1 MKKMVSTLI
10 TLSLLIFLSGC
21 NAFQQQQAEGTT
33 FDAKV
38 GIVLSDT
45 GLGDGSFSDAA
56 FQGLERARNDLNILF
71 DYREAPDG
79 NFEEKLNELVA
90 QDMSLV
96 IGLGFTAQEAIE
108 KVATENPDQQFL
120 LIDGFSEVENVISM
134 TFKEQE
140 GSFLVGLVAALTS
153 NSEII
158 GFIGGIDEPLIHRF
172 EAGYIAGAT
181 FANPEIEVLVDYVG
195 DFGDADL
202 GEEIAS
208 KQAASGADFI
218 YPAAGYSGVG
228 AILKAQEL
236 GIYAAG
242 VDSDQFFV
250 AEGAVVTSM
259 IKNMDVAV
267 YNLVNSLVEGSIEN
281 EDYDLGLAQN
291 GVGLADIRLIDLD
304 MNGQALIQDGRN
316 KIISGEII
324 VPDKKN

>member
-1 MKKMVSTLI
+1 MKTMVSTLI
-10 TLSLLIFLSGC
+10 TLSLFIFVSGC

-56 FQGLERARNDLNILF
+56 FQGLERARNDMNILF

-140 GSFLVGLVAALTS
+140 GSILVGLVAALTS
-153 NSEII
+153 KSEII

-202 GEEIAS
+202 GGEIAS
-208 KQAASGADFI
+208 KQAVSGADFI

-250 AEGAVVTSM
+250 AEEAVVTSM

-267 YNLVNSLVEGSIEN
+267 YDLVNSLVEGSIEN
-281 EDYDLGLAQN
+281 GDYDLGLAQN
-291 GVGLADIRLIDLD
+291 GVGLADIRLVDLD
-304 MNGQALIQDGRN
+304 MNGQALLQDGKN